1 MMRVAI
7 PEWQGRVAPV
17 FDAASRLAVVD
28 IEDGRETGREYR
40 QLTRTDPVARAGE
53 CAASGVNVL
62 ICGAISAV
70 LEGTLISSGVTVI
83 GFVRGDIERV
93 LGAYAKGE
101 LGSPAFFLPG
111 CGRRRRGVKERLA
124 MPRDRGGGRAGGG
137 GGQRKGGLATR
148 GPGGDCVCPQC
159 GQRTPHS
166 PGRPCNQTNCPKCGT
181 TMTRD

>member
-1 MMRVAI
+1 M
-7 PEWQGRVAPV
+7 APV
-17 FDAASRLAVVD
+17 FDSARRLAVID

-53 CAASGVNVL
+53 CASSGVNVL

-70 LEGTLISSGVTVI
+70 LEATLISSGVTVV
-83 GFVRGDIERV
+83 GFVRGDIEGV
-93 LGAYAKGE
+93 LDAYAKGA

-111 CGRRRRGVKERLA
+111 CGQRRRGVKERLT
-124 MPRDRGGGRAGGG
+124 MPRGGGSGRGRA
-137 GGQRKGGLATR
+137 GQRKGGLTTR
-148 GPGGDCVCPQC
+148 GPNGDCVCPQC

-166 PGRPCNQTNCPKCGT
+166 PGQPCGQTKCPKCGT